1 MLPLATLTHAH
12 YDSCFFGD
20 QHRKSKSM
28 FAVIRIGGR
37 KYRVSPNA
45 VLKVD
50 KLQAE
55 PGATVTFTD
64 VLEVGSEGNL
74 TIGSPVLADALVAA
88 TVLAQERPD
97 ESDTAKKHRR
107 NSRRQTA
114 TVLRVAS
121 ITAGGKT
128 FTAEPTATSPSAE
141 SAAVP
146 GAGAISAGDIAVPAA
161 ALDATESAG
170 VISGVDPTEV
180 ERAETDNTAPQ
191 E

>member
-1 MLPLATLTHAH
+1 
-12 YDSCFFGD
+12 
-20 QHRKSKSM
+20 M

-37 KYRVSPNA
+37 KYRITPNA

-55 PGATVTFTD
+55 PGATATFTD

-74 TIGSPVLADALVAA
+74 TIGSPILAGASVAA
-88 TVLAQERPD
+88 TILAQERPD
-97 ESDTAKKHRR
+97 EGDTAKKHRR
-107 NSRRQTA
+107 NSGRRQPA

-121 ITAGGKT
+121 ITAGGKI
-128 FTAEPTATSPSAE
+128 FIAEPTATSPSAE

-146 GAGAISAGDIAVPAA
+146 GAGAISAGDITVPAA
-161 ALDATESAG
+161 ALDATESSG
-170 VISGVDPTEV
+170 VISGVDPAEV
-180 ERAETDNTAPQ
+180 ERVETDNTAPQ